1 MEKTHSKPVVHNL
14 THKRLVWLGEAVVSL
29 VLANLLAARAL
40 DTGSL
45 QQYALAL
52 VLLAVGINRVYL
64 TLRGAKNGR

>member
-1 MEKTHSKPVVHNL
+1 MEKTHSKSVVHNL
-14 THKRLVWLGEAVVSL
+14 TRKRLVWLGEAMVSL

-45 QQYALAL
+45 QQYALGL

-64 TLRGAKNGR
+64 TLRGTKNGR